1 MVALQA
7 SNGPGAVRSVLAPS
21 SKARSPDRSFLFPVY
36 LLRCFGWLASCLA
49 GPELRW
55 PSTYKNL
62 ERSFA
67 RARAPRARA
76 NTFHKVSMITKRERA
91 QRGHQEEQE
100 TKLKN
105 ARSTLTT
112 AMVTCSPFMLHGT
125 GSRPPRRPT
134 GGASAVPTGAR
145 RQHATLTRSPGEAF
159 PRAHRR
165 LEPMASVWIDRF
177 NRYHSVLAGLRL
189 E

>member
-76 NTFHKVSMITKRERA
+76 NTFHKVSMITKRES
-91 QRGHQEEQE
+91 
-100 TKLKN
+100 TKGTP
-105 ARSTLTT
+105 R
-112 AMVTCSPFMLHGT
+112 GT
-125 GSRPPRRPT
+125 GNQT
-134 GGASAVPTGAR
+134 QK
-145 RQHATLTRSPGEAF
+145 RQIDFDHCDGHMFTVHATWHWEPTSQASDGRGECG
-159 PRAHRR
+159 AHRC
-165 LEPMASVWIDRF
+165 PGGSM
-177 NRYHSVLAGLRL
+177 LR
-189 E
+189 